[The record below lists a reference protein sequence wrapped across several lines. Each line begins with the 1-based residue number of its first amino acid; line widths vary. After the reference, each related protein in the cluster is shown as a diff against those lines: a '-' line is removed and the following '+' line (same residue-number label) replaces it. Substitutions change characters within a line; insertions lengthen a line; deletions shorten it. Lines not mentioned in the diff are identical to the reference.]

1 MIDSDIFR
9 KAFDSLPG
17 KAQDC
22 HPLCGLILGSGW
34 GGVILPEETIARIRY
49 AEIPGL
55 GASTVA
61 GHSGELLVF
70 KKYEKVFMAF
80 LGRRHWYEGVGW
92 EPVLLPVELLRRCGA
107 GSVLL
112 TNAAGAVS
120 QKLRPGNLML
130 LRDHIN
136 TTGASPLQGPPVE
149 GWGAR
154 FPDLSEVYDRR
165 LAELVHQAARTSGQE
180 VSDGIYAFTS
190 GPTYET
196 PAEIRVYGMMGA
208 DAVGMSTVPEA
219 IVAHAAGLKVAAL
232 SCITN
237 MAAGISG
244 PHLSHAEVLRQS
256 EISRPAMAGVVDAF
270 LKCIS
275 ERGDRV

>member
-1 MIDSDIFR
+1 MIDSDIFQR
-9 KAFDSLPG
+9 AFDSIPVDIRNCG
-17 KAQDC
+17 
-22 HPLCGLILGSGW
+22 PLCGLILGSGW
-34 GGVILPEETIARIRY
+34 NQAIVPDETLARIQY
-49 AEIPGL
+49 AAIPGL

-70 KKYEKVFMAF
+70 RKYEKVFMAF

-107 GSVLL
+107 DSVLL

-136 TTGASPLQGPPVE
+136 TTGVSPLQGPPVE
-149 GWGAR
+149 GWGPR
-154 FPDLSEVYDRR
+154 FPDLSEVYDRG
-165 LAELVHQAARTSGQE
+165 LGGLVHEAARAVGQDI
-180 VSDGIYAFTS
+180 SDGVYAFTG
-190 GPTYET
+190 GPAYET
-196 PAEIRVYGMMGA
+196 PAEIKVYGVMGA
-208 DAVGMSTVPEA
+208 DVVGMSTVPEA

-244 PHLSHAEVLRQS
+244 PHLSHGDVLRQS
-256 EISRPAMAGVVDAF
+256 EISRPVMAGVVDAF
-270 LKCIS
+270 LKRI
-275 ERGDRV
+275 

>member
-1 MIDSDIFR
+1 MIDSDVFR
-9 KAFDSLPG
+9 KAFDSIPDDIRNCG
-17 KAQDC
+17 
-22 HPLCGLILGSGW
+22 PLCGLILGSGW
-34 GGVILPEETIARIRY
+34 NQAIVPDETIARIQY
-49 AEIPGL
+49 AAIPGL

-70 KKYEKVFMAF
+70 RKYGKVFMAF

-120 QKLRPGNLML
+120 RKLRPGSLML

-136 TTGASPLQGPPVE
+136 TTGLSPLQGPLIE
-149 GWGAR
+149 GWGTR
-154 FPDLSEVYDRR
+154 FPDLSDVYDRGLSALLHEAGR
-165 LAELVHQAARTSGQE
+165 VVGQD
-180 VSDGIYAFTS
+180 VSDGIYAFTG

-196 PAEIRVYGMMGA
+196 PAEIRVYEMMGA
-208 DAVGMSTVPEA
+208 DAVGMSTVPEV

-237 MAAGISG
+237 MAAGIGG
-244 PHLSHAEVLRQS
+244 PRLSHAEVLRQS

-270 LKCIS
+270 LKRIS
-275 ERGDRV
+275 ERADRV

>member
-9 KAFDSLPG
+9 KAFDSLPR
-17 KAQDC
+17 KVQDC

-34 GGVILPEETIARIRY
+34 GEAILPEETIARIRY

-70 KKYEKVFMAF
+70 KKHAKVFMAF

-107 GSVLL
+107 SSVLL

-120 QKLRPGNLML
+120 QKLRPGNLLL

-149 GWGAR
+149 GWGVR
-154 FPDLSEVYDRR
+154 FPDLSEVYDRG
-165 LAELVHQAARTSGQE
+165 LAELVHQAARASGQE
-180 VSDGIYAFTS
+180 ISDGVYAFTG

-208 DAVGMSTVPEA
+208 DAVGMSTVPEI
-219 IVAHAAGLKVAAL
+219 IVARHAGMRVLGI
-232 SCITN
+232 SCMTN
-237 MAAGISG
+237 MAAGILEQ
-244 PHLSHAEVLRQS
+244 PLNHQEVLETGEKVQRRFQ
-256 EISRPAMAGVVDAF
+256 ALMDAVIAN
-270 LKCIS
+270 L
-275 ERGDRV
+275 